1 MFLRLLGTPNEFSWP
16 NVSSLPDY
24 KPTFPSW
31 HGVPLE
37 ETVPTLDDDG
47 IEVLREL
54 LVLDPSNRIS
64 AKRVLQ
70 LDYFNDVEHPSAQTV
85 AKK

>member
-1 MFLRLLGTPNEFSWP
+1 M
-16 NVSSLPDY
+16 
-24 KPTFPSW
+24 
-31 HGVPLE
+31 
-37 ETVPTLDDDG
+37 PTLDDDG